1 MILYFFKLDIWSD
14 FWFLYLFKGTNCN
27 HLIFNLTL
35 ELVYILQVIFVYVFI
50 LIDLALVFRSD
61 IFKLNHLLLSI
72 HLNII
77 HLLLLNSLKG
87 IILIY
92 KLHLANIFRQL
103 WVKYLFLE
111 AVILANISLLH
122 IKLIICFI
130 LLQDNIIL
138 IPSEFGSL
146 LTRLPHLLL
155 ETEIL
160 SLILILSRIENV
172 SIILIELNILL
183 EVDVLILKLIIL
195 LDELYTLVDFGWLK
209 FELMIVI
216 TLSALTVSLFF

>member
-50 LIDLALVFRSD
+50 LIDLALVFRPD

-122 IKLIICFI
+122 IKLIIRFI

-195 LDELYTLVDFGWLK
+195 LDELYTLVDFGWLI
-209 FELMIVI
+209 FELIIVI
-216 TLSALTVSLFF
+216 PLSPLTVSLFF

>member
-1 MILYFFKLDIWSD
+1 MILNFFKLDIWSD

-50 LIDLALVFRSD
+50 LIDLALVFRPD

-122 IKLIICFI
+122 IKLIIRFI

-155 ETEIL
+155 ETKIL

-209 FELMIVI
+209 FELIIVI
-216 TLSALTVSLFF
+216 PLSPLTVSLFF

>member
-1 MILYFFKLDIWSD
+1 M
-14 FWFLYLFKGTNCN
+14 
-27 HLIFNLTL
+27 
-35 ELVYILQVIFVYVFI
+35 
-50 LIDLALVFRSD
+50 VFRPD

-122 IKLIICFI
+122 IKLIIRFI

-209 FELMIVI
+209 FELIIVI
-216 TLSALTVSLFF
+216 PLSPLTVSLFF